1 MVSPE
6 ERISRV
12 EGVLEQMNE
21 RLSTLE
27 TWTSVIEDRITGV
40 MVMLD
45 SKADKTEVRF
55 LFGITFTIFAV
66 TIGLIGAVLTQL

>member
-40 MVMLD
+40 MVLLD

-55 LFGITFTIFAV
+55 LFGITFTLFAV